1 VRLSNVTARSLQ
13 GRGMTTKQFSEN
25 MMVRCSIYQEGRS
38 VCSSEFFDAAVVEV
52 DSAVRDESLDLGSNR
67 FVLCKHASANK

>member
-1 VRLSNVTARSLQ
+1 VRPSNVTARSVQ

-25 MMVRCSIYQEGRS
+25 TRVRCSNNQEGRS

-67 FVLCKHASANK
+67 FVLCKHASTNK